1 MMQTGLLQTTDE
13 ELYRLIQDFAEKR
26 RWHLKYAKFNW
37 RSHQSLLTHSLN
49 VASLSASLLDFLD
62 KKGLIK
68 VDEKL
73 RLQII
78 LTGFLHD
85 SGKESELF
93 QEAVKAFLAG
103 DGPEP
108 LDFGHQQEKEIQRVT
123 DSLKEYLNG
132 KFQITNLQNMLDEAI
147 WSVSQLGKREDSA
160 AISHCFKKAPSND
173 ALICKEIAHLSD
185 ILASKLTVE
194 DAART
199 PLDGVITSKLTL
211 VYSKVCAVRG
221 VLTHFLHT
229 ALEEQ
234 FEEQGFRAIQWF
246 PDGTVY
252 VGSRESDNP
261 AINKDK
267 IADAITA
274 KMRNILSKDH
284 SRQMAKAAFG
294 SLTQQVIAAPEFL
307 FASDDTVNMFWQ
319 FISRQKFAKPNVKT
333 SINELNDSETK
344 ALEILSEQLRNET
357 ESSRLIYLARFVADY
372 NLLIVLYAARKQLI
386 ESVLKDKKYV
396 ESQVTQKINTTLSQT
411 LEFPISSTNNWPEIA
426 LQTKTE
432 KRLSVAIS
440 LWQSQYYHDA
450 KAWRVRLLDALTKA
464 SLEMAKM
471 WRELVPDKYA
481 KISNLLKADIAAP
494 IAPEVMMKGA
504 KNLSSVIAA
513 GKTGHGTQTCQRC
526 GEVACLEAQAKLFGG
541 SEIYHDHL
549 IAGRRI
555 GGGNKLQVCELCEF
569 EEKLRLMFLDGGM
582 GYTNSFYVLPQLS
595 LSRRQQTEW
604 QSIMNRIEY
613 NQGDMPSL
621 LRLGQWAEA
630 VTNAGL
636 PFSLQPHVTSYFSEN
651 DLARAIQYVA
661 ERDGL
666 ENDLSPLIEP
676 ALDAKDG
683 KTVVALLKQ
692 EKVKL
697 KEDYAHEVYKS
708 LSQIEPIY
716 ISPNFILILTRGTVA
731 EKDEP
736 ESSAEIKW
744 TLFRTILSR
753 LFYATV
759 VPESFKTLEK
769 VSLGYTP
776 ISSNPNLKPM
786 AIKLTAKK
794 GWIDIPD
801 LEQATKKLSALVL
814 IAHELSN
821 SKADYGKSTLLH
833 LLKEEPGRVLN
844 RVTLKGGGVPNKKL
858 INSLNAW
865 YYPDRVGV

>member
-1 MMQTGLLQTTDE
+1 
-13 ELYRLIQDFAEKR
+13 
-26 RWHLKYAKFNW
+26 
-37 RSHQSLLTHSLN
+37 
-49 VASLSASLLDFLD
+49 
-62 KKGLIK
+62 
-68 VDEKL
+68 
-73 RLQII
+73 
-78 LTGFLHD
+78 
-85 SGKESELF
+85 
-93 QEAVKAFLAG
+93 
-103 DGPEP
+103 
-108 LDFGHQQEKEIQRVT
+108 
-123 DSLKEYLNG
+123 
-132 KFQITNLQNMLDEAI
+132 
-147 WSVSQLGKREDSA
+147 
-160 AISHCFKKAPSND
+160 
-173 ALICKEIAHLSD
+173 
-185 ILASKLTVE
+185 
-194 DAART
+194 
-199 PLDGVITSKLTL
+199 
-211 VYSKVCAVRG
+211 
-221 VLTHFLHT
+221 
-229 ALEEQ
+229 
-234 FEEQGFRAIQWF
+234 
-246 PDGTVY
+246 
-252 VGSRESDNP
+252 
-261 AINKDK
+261 
-267 IADAITA
+267 
-274 KMRNILSKDH
+274 
-284 SRQMAKAAFG
+284 
-294 SLTQQVIAAPEFL
+294 
-307 FASDDTVNMFWQ
+307 
-319 FISRQKFAKPNVKT
+319 
-333 SINELNDSETK
+333 
-344 ALEILSEQLRNET
+344 
-357 ESSRLIYLARFVADY
+357 
-372 NLLIVLYAARKQLI
+372 
-386 ESVLKDKKYV
+386 
-396 ESQVTQKINTTLSQT
+396 
-411 LEFPISSTNNWPEIA
+411 
-426 LQTKTE
+426 
-432 KRLSVAIS
+432 
-440 LWQSQYYHDA
+440 
-450 KAWRVRLLDALTKA
+450 
-464 SLEMAKM
+464 
-471 WRELVPDKYA
+471 
-481 KISNLLKADIAAP
+481 
-494 IAPEVMMKGA
+494 
-504 KNLSSVIAA
+504 
-513 GKTGHGTQTCQRC
+513 
-526 GEVACLEAQAKLFGG
+526 
-541 SEIYHDHL
+541 
-549 IAGRRI
+549 
-555 GGGNKLQVCELCEF
+555 
-569 EEKLRLMFLDGGM
+569 
-582 GYTNSFYVLPQLS
+582 
-595 LSRRQQTEW
+595 
-604 QSIMNRIEY
+604 
-613 NQGDMPSL
+613 MPSL

>member
-1 MMQTGLLQTTDE
+1 M
-13 ELYRLIQDFAEKR
+13 
-26 RWHLKYAKFNW
+26 
-37 RSHQSLLTHSLN
+37 
-49 VASLSASLLDFLD
+49 
-62 KKGLIK
+62 
-68 VDEKL
+68 
-73 RLQII
+73 
-78 LTGFLHD
+78 
-85 SGKESELF
+85 
-93 QEAVKAFLAG
+93 
-103 DGPEP
+103 
-108 LDFGHQQEKEIQRVT
+108 
-123 DSLKEYLNG
+123 
-132 KFQITNLQNMLDEAI
+132 
-147 WSVSQLGKREDSA
+147 
-160 AISHCFKKAPSND
+160 
-173 ALICKEIAHLSD
+173 
-185 ILASKLTVE
+185 
-194 DAART
+194 
-199 PLDGVITSKLTL
+199 
-211 VYSKVCAVRG
+211 
-221 VLTHFLHT
+221 
-229 ALEEQ
+229 
-234 FEEQGFRAIQWF
+234 
-246 PDGTVY
+246 
-252 VGSRESDNP
+252 
-261 AINKDK
+261 
-267 IADAITA
+267 
-274 KMRNILSKDH
+274 
-284 SRQMAKAAFG
+284 
-294 SLTQQVIAAPEFL
+294 
-307 FASDDTVNMFWQ
+307 
-319 FISRQKFAKPNVKT
+319 
-333 SINELNDSETK
+333 
-344 ALEILSEQLRNET
+344 
-357 ESSRLIYLARFVADY
+357 
-372 NLLIVLYAARKQLI
+372 
-386 ESVLKDKKYV
+386 
-396 ESQVTQKINTTLSQT
+396 
-411 LEFPISSTNNWPEIA
+411 NNWPEIA

-450 KAWRVRLLDALTKA
+450 KAWHVKLLDALTKA

-481 KISNLLKADIAAP
+481 KISNLLKADITAP
-494 IAPEVMMKGA
+494 IAPEAMMKGA
-504 KNLSSVIAA
+504 ENLSSVIAA

-526 GEVACLEAQAKLFGG
+526 GEVACIEAQAKLFGG

-630 VTNAGL
+630 VTNGRL
-636 PFSLQPHVTSYFSEN
+636 PFSPQPHVTSYFSEN

-676 ALDAKDG
+676 ALDAEDG

-697 KEDYAHEVYKS
+697 KEDYEHEVYKS

-744 TLFRTILSR
+744 TLFRTLLSR

-769 VSLGYTP
+769 ASLGYTP
-776 ISSNPNLKPM
+776 ISSNLNLKPM
-786 AIKLTAKK
+786 AIKLNAKK